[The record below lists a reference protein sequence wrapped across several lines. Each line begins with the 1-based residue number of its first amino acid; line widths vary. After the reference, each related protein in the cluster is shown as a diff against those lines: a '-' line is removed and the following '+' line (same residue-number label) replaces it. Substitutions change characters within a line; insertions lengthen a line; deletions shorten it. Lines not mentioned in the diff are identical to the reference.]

1 MRIVLDL
8 LRSNWVEFEQELT
21 ARSILKSSEASWKLL
36 RQWKDGTSTW
46 VSLKDMK
53 ESFPVESAEYAVNN
67 KIAEEPSFAWW
78 AHKVPRKRRRVTQRS
93 INTGSVHTSWESD
106 CRRVSTRHCRLSV
119 AHRFSLNSF
128 PCPNR
133 YVLVVSDNSSFYA

>member
-78 AHKVPRKRRRVTQRS
+78 AHKVPRKRRRVTQKVNKYWKRTHKLG
-93 INTGSVHTSWESD
+93 IRLPKSVDEALQIV
-106 CRRVSTRHCRLSV
+106 CRT
-119 AHRFSLNSF
+119 
-128 PCPNR
+128 
-133 YVLVVSDNSSFYA
+133 